1 MELRIFNRD
10 LEPLGIV
17 DEADTV
23 IWQPSYW
30 DKGSY
35 EDVKILAPITDNN
48 NALLLAGNIVVR
60 HGETAEYSDSEGE
73 WRRAMQITYRY
84 ITKDENG
91 TEQVEA
97 QGCFLKK
104 WLSKRVIPKQMVL
117 ADTNQNI
124 INTIIKENCGELAG
138 DMRKFE
144 RFTMLEQQDL
154 GGSTVEYSCEFG
166 ADAEA
171 EIYDRALAGKL
182 GFDIL
187 VNERARKYGFWLYK
201 GSDLTA
207 ENTQGNTPCIFSRD
221 FDNVNEQEYTE
232 SIENMKNTAYV
243 TGAASGEEEQPQI
256 EVWKEEEAAGFD
268 RDELFI
274 EATDIS
280 RSVQNE
286 EGETEEIPLEQYL
299 QLMATKAEGEL
310 EQYGKIVNFVSTI
323 NASQNLKYKQ
333 DFNVGDVVTSIEKR
347 WGIKIDA
354 RITKITQTSQNGQ
367 ESIEVTFG
375 DSLPS
380 LIEQI
385 QKVR

>member
-1 MELRIFNRD
+1 
-10 LEPLGIV
+10 
-17 DEADTV
+17 
-23 IWQPSYW
+23 
-30 DKGSY
+30 
-35 EDVKILAPITDNN
+35 
-48 NALLLAGNIVVR
+48 
-60 HGETAEYSDSEGE
+60 
-73 WRRAMQITYRY
+73 
-84 ITKDENG
+84 
-91 TEQVEA
+91 
-97 QGCFLKK
+97 
-104 WLSKRVIPKQMVL
+104 
-117 ADTNQNI
+117 
-124 INTIIKENCGELAG
+124 
-138 DMRKFE
+138 
-144 RFTMLEQQDL
+144 
-154 GGSTVEYSCEFG
+154 
-166 ADAEA
+166 
-171 EIYDRALAGKL
+171 
-182 GFDIL
+182 
-187 VNERARKYGFWLYK
+187 
-201 GSDLTA
+201 
-207 ENTQGNTPCIFSRD
+207 
-221 FDNVNEQEYTE
+221 
-232 SIENMKNTAYV
+232 MKNTAYV

-256 EVWKEEEAAGFD
+256 EVWKEEEAAGLD

-286 EGETEEIPLEQYL
+286 AGETEEIPLEQYL
-299 QLMATKAEGEL
+299 QLMATKADGEL